1 VYAQQQAP
9 GAGPQPQ
16 PESGGAKSEDGN
28 VVDAE
33 YEEVKDQ
40 KKSA

>member
-1 VYAQQQAP
+1 MYSQQPAQGD
-9 GAGPQPQ
+9 GAQPQ